1 MPATRRRFLAGSS
14 TAVGLLGGCA
24 GLGGQSGRVEELT
37 IELGNGTDERHAF
50 RFAVETAEGLG
61 EWESHEVPPGT
72 KESVVRD
79 PAAGE
84 SPVAV
89 RGTVDGKSARGR
101 LLGVEN
107 ADRDLCPRLLFEYGR
122 TDEPVFLQYSDA
134 ECDES

>member
-1 MPATRRRFLAGSS
+1 MPVTRRSFLAGSA
-14 TAVGLLGGCA
+14 TTVGLLGGCA
-24 GLGGQSGRVEELT
+24 GLRGQSGTVEELT
-37 IELGNGTDERHAF
+37 VVCFNRSDERHTF
-50 RFAVETAEGLG
+50 RFAVETDDGLG
-61 EWESHEVPPGT
+61 EWESHEVPPGA

-79 PAAGE
+79 PAAGD

-107 ADRDLCPRLLFEYGR
+107 ADRDFCPRLLFEYGR

-134 ECDES
+134 EC